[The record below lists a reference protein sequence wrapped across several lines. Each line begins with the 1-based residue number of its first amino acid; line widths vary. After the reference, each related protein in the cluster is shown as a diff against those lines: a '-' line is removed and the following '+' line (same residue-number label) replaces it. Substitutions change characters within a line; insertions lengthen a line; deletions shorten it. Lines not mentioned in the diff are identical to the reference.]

1 MSEGRFKEAVREGC
15 FFFFSQRDGFP
26 RAITRF
32 VWYTGTMKLEA
43 PELKEGI
50 ADAVQKYAS
59 KKQQEG
65 VKSLSRMNPEKVG
78 QILYLF
84 CLGVSQSQMVKK
96 HNICHK
102 TIKHTLAEYA
112 DHLGKWT
119 EVGARLSKQLFLDL
133 HSLEEDII
141 EKLRDKMESGKL
153 KATFRDVY
161 YVSTA
166 KEKSW
171 QQAHRIDERKETR
184 YARNVVTQEDY
195 ENVLA
200 KARERMRGSLS

>member
-1 MSEGRFKEAVREGC
+1 
-15 FFFFSQRDGFP
+15 
-26 RAITRF
+26 
-32 VWYTGTMKLEA
+32 MKLEA
-43 PELKEGI
+43 PELRESI
-50 ADAVQKYAS
+50 ADAVQEYAN

-78 QILYLF
+78 LILYLF

-102 TIKHTLAEYA
+102 TIKHTLMEYA

-119 EVGARLSKQLFLDL
+119 EVGARLSKQLFLNL

-141 EKLRDKMESGKL
+141 EKLRERMESGKL

-171 QQAHRIDERKETR
+171 QQINRIEERKKDTTV
-184 YARNVVTQEDY
+184 ARNVVTQEEY
-195 ENVLA
+195 EKTLA
-200 KARERMRGSLS
+200 KVRERMGQLADD